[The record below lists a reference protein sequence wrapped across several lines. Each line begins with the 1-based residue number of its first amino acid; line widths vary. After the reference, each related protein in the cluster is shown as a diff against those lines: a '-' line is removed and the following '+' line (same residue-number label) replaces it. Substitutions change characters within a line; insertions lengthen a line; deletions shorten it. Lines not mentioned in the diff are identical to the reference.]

1 MIKVN
6 VTQCEVRYYLY
17 TAAKLL
23 EKKAHQKLELDEES
37 VMLRPMMKIS
47 AAMLLSGLA
56 FAGLANAAGDP
67 AAGAE
72 KITVCVAC
80 HGTDGKATADI
91 YPSLNG
97 QSATY
102 LDMALKAYRAGERGG
117 GMAIIM
123 TPQAA
128 NLSDQDIADIAAYYS
143 QQ

>member
-1 MIKVN
+1 
-6 VTQCEVRYYLY
+6 
-17 TAAKLL
+17 
-23 EKKAHQKLELDEES
+23 
-37 VMLRPMMKIS
+37 MLRLMKAS
-47 AAMLLSGLA
+47 AALLLSGLA
-56 FAGLANAAGDP
+56 FSGLANATGDP

-80 HGTDGKATADI
+80 HGTDGKATAAI

-102 LDMALKAYRAGERGG
+102 LDMALKAYRAGERAG
-117 GMAIIM
+117 GMAMIM

>member
-1 MIKVN
+1 
-6 VTQCEVRYYLY
+6 
-17 TAAKLL
+17 
-23 EKKAHQKLELDEES
+23 
-37 VMLRPMMKIS
+37 MLRLILKGS
-47 AAMLLSGLA
+47 AATLLSGLA
-56 FAGLANAAGDP
+56 FSGLVNAAGDP

-72 KITVCVAC
+72 KIMLCVAC

-117 GMAIIM
+117 GMSMVM
-123 TPQAA
+123 TPMAT
-128 NLSDQDIADIAAYYS
+128 NLSDQDIADISAYYS